1 MRGEQVVRRGV
12 TNCLSCGGPV
22 CRASLPSCFSLPCGY
37 TSSCCASQ
45 DGQPAPDDPIDAV
58 TQQLQSMGFDDE
70 GGWLTELVRARGGDI
85 DKVLETLHWEK

>member
-1 MRGEQVVRRGV
+1 MVPLSLLLSVHFYFL
-12 TNCLSCGGPV
+12 LSC
-22 CRASLPSCFSLPCGY
+22 CFSQE
-37 TSSCCASQ
+37 TQ
-45 DGQPAPDDPIDAV
+45 QPADDAVAEV

>member
-1 MRGEQVVRRGV
+1 MLF
-12 TNCLSCGGPV
+12 T
-22 CRASLPSCFSLPCGY
+22 SLWLHLHPHH
-37 TSSCCASQ
+37 TSSCPCVSQ
-45 DGQPAPDDPIDAV
+45 DGQSAPDDSVAAV

>member
-1 MRGEQVVRRGV
+1 M
-12 TNCLSCGGPV
+12 
-22 CRASLPSCFSLPCGY
+22 
-37 TSSCCASQ
+37 
-45 DGQPAPDDPIDAV
+45 V